1 MRMVSK
7 LGTYCMG
14 IGIGLVTLGYVARA
28 LVNGDLQSIAEDVAI
43 PVGGYTFLT
52 SLLGTSIDSYV
63 NSD

>member
-1 MRMVSK
+1 
-7 LGTYCMG
+7 MG